1 MTKNRQIKQAE
12 SIQNFSQY
20 SLSVAKFLLSIM
32 MDRIRFL
39 IDMNYFQKEELSF
52 RILYCDLKRE

>member
-52 RILYCDLKRE
+52 HTSYCNLKRE